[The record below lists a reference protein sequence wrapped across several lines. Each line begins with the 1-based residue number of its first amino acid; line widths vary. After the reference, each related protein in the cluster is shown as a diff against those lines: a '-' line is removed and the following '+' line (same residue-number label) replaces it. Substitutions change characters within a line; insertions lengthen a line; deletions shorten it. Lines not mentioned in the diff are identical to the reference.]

1 MTLTEELQERLR
13 NDILSGALRPG
24 ERLRIDRLKQMYGP
38 SATPLREAL
47 TRLAGEWVVE
57 LSERSGF
64 RVAAMSLPDLQDV
77 TRVRVLL
84 ECEALR
90 ESIARGDSA
99 WEASILAA
107 HHRVSRMPCPMELAK
122 YPEWEA
128 LNESFHD
135 SLIAACDS
143 PWMLRFRGIAYYAHK
158 RYRMLAIR
166 HASRLGEA
174 TSAVEID
181 RSDEHRTIL
190 EAALERDVEA
200 ACVAT
205 RRHIEM
211 TQRVIVANRLLDEP
225 DCASV

>member
-57 LSERSGF
+57 SSDRSGF
-64 RVAAMSLPDLQDV
+64 RVAAMSLSDLQDV

-107 HHRVSRMPCPMELAK
+107 HHRVSRMPCRVELAQ

-135 SLIAACDS
+135 SLIAACGS
-143 PWMLRFRGIAYYAHK
+143 PWILRLRRTVYYAHK

-166 HASRLGEA
+166 HARCPEEA
-174 TSAVEID
+174 PSHIEFD
-181 RSDEHRTIL
+181 RSDEHGMIL
-190 EAALERDVEA
+190 EAALERDVDA

-205 RRHIEM
+205 RRHIET
-211 TQRVIVANRLLDEP
+211 TQRVIVANRLLSE
-225 DCASV
+225 SG